1 MTMSLKQV
9 DMCSWIGINNIV
21 KMTILPQ
28 TIYNQL
34 NFYQITSGLFHG
46 IRIITVCI
54 ILYFV
59 YFTQPKVFEI
69 KLYCCINYSF
79 LLITEKNSL
88 VCIYV
93 FVMFI
98 SFFLFNRLGFFL
110 F

>member
-46 IRIITVCI
+46 IRIN
-54 ILYFV
+54 FFFF
-59 YFTQPKVFEI
+59 FTFCVQTQRTLNSQSNLKKNGAGEI
-69 KLYCCINYSF
+69 KLLKF
-79 LLITEKNSL
+79 
-88 VCIYV
+88 
-93 FVMFI
+93 
-98 SFFLFNRLGFFL
+98 RL
-110 F
+110 